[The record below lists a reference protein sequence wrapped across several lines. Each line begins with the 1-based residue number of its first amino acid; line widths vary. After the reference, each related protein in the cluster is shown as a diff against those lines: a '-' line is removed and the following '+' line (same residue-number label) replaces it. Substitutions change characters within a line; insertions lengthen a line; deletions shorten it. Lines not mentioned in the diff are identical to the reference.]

1 MITTHSDVSSTNSP
15 SVTFP
20 SALPSAA
27 DLRRIRREAEEIRAE
42 TIRNIFRKLITALSG
57 FGRAP
62 SLRLGER
69 RA

>member
-1 MITTHSDVSSTNSP
+1 MITTHSDVSSANPP
-15 SVTFP
+15 SATFS
-20 SALPSAA
+20 SALPSATE
-27 DLRRIRREAEEIRAE
+27 LRRIRREAEEMRVA
-42 TIRNIFRKLITALSG
+42 TIRNIVRRLITALSG